1 MTEKTRIENPLI
13 LALDTT
19 QSALC
24 LALQRGAEVLA
35 SVTDHSSL
43 PHSQRLFPLLDQL
56 LKFQTLSIHEIDLLA
71 VNTGPG
77 SFTGLRVGIAAVKG
91 LATTWGKPALGVNAF
106 DAWALAAGVTGVPI
120 VVLLNAAKE
129 ELYVGLRWVE
139 ADLSVRSLQADGVK
153 SFALVRRELLAQF
166 ADSEVVLMGS
176 GAVANESELRVITTR
191 WRVIAAPD
199 SLTPTIGAAAL
210 QHWRAG
216 QLPTVEAYYIRL
228 SEAESKLGK

>member
-1 MTEKTRIENPLI
+1 MTEKTRKQNPLI

-24 LALQRGAEVLA
+24 LALKRGAEILA
-35 SVTDHSSL
+35 SVTDHSGL
-43 PHSQRLFPLLDQL
+43 PHSQRLFLLLDEL
-56 LKFQTLSIHEIDLLA
+56 LKKQSLAVDAIDLLA

-91 LATTWGKPALGVNAF
+91 LATTLGKPALGVNAF

-129 ELYVGLRWVE
+129 DLYVGLRWVD
-139 ADLSVRSLQADGVK
+139 ADWSVRSMQADGVK
-153 SFALVRRELLAQF
+153 NFALVRRELLAQF
-166 ADSEVVLMGS
+166 ADSDVVLMGS
-176 GAVANESELRVITTR
+176 GAVANESELRALTMR
-191 WRVIAAPD
+191 WRFLAAPD
-199 SLTPTIGAAAL
+199 SLTPTIGAVAL
-210 QHWRAG
+210 QQWRAG
-216 QLPTVEAYYIRL
+216 QLPTVEAYYIRP

>member
-1 MTEKTRIENPLI
+1 MTEKPPIEPPLI

-19 QSALC
+19 QSTLC
-24 LALQRGAEVLA
+24 LALTSGTEVLA
-35 SVTDHSSL
+35 SVTDNSDL
-43 PHSQRLFPLLDQL
+43 PHSQRLFPVLDEL
-56 LKFQTLSIHEIDLLA
+56 LKNQSLSMDAINLLA

-91 LATTWGKPALGVNAF
+91 LATTLGKPAVGVNAF

-120 VVLLNAAKE
+120 VVLVKAAKG

-139 ADLSVRSLQADGVK
+139 ADWSVRSLQADGVK
-153 SFALVRRELLAQF
+153 SFAPVCGELLAQF

-176 GAVANESELRVITTR
+176 GAAANESELRALTTR
-191 WRVIAAPD
+191 WRFIAAPD
-199 SLTPTIGAAAL
+199 SLAPTIGAAAL
-210 QHWRAG
+210 QQWRAG
-216 QLPTVEAYYIRL
+216 QLPMVEAYYIRP